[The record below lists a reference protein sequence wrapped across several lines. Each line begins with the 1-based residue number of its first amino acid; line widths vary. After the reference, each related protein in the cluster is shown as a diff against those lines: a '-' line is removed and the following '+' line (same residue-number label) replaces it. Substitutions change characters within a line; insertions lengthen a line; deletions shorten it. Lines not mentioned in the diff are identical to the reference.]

1 MKRNI
6 FYVVALSLLCLV
18 TSCYDDSEL
27 SERIDKLEVATVAGI
42 NQQLASLQSSLDL
55 LTETYNSLDGTIGL
69 LEATDATRQQQID
82 SLMNKKEALAKDID
96 GLQLSINNLRSWVG
110 DMLEGYASSAD
121 LNTQLTV
128 VQDSIN
134 AVSDRT
140 NEQLAVILEQIQEL
154 QSKITQLFA
163 TLDILFEDVEGAIAY
178 SPGGLVTVNYTLV
191 NADEKTQVVCM
202 ADGGWTAKVTQKSA
216 ETGTITVTTP
226 ATGGDGRVLVLVG
239 STSNTIMRF
248 LSFVEDEQA
257 DENRYTFVG
266 LYWPQSVTQTD
277 ASLCGG
283 ELTKVIGKISGRTYA
298 IDCGGMGSGFKND
311 IRATPEELEWLAD
324 YTAKP
329 AKMDGFNNWVT
340 RQFTLYPFGTPM
352 PADCNQHGIGDCNTV
367 STLATMSYMYPRFI
381 QSIIKQVS
389 DKEFKVKMFDPDGK
403 RIIVGVDNQV
413 LCSSNGSVQQMT
425 GKNGRLTW
433 STILEKAIMK
443 WLYVFRP
450 GKQLGGFGAEGM
462 TPLFTG
468 DGRSFAVSPGKCTA
482 EELKLFVTV
491 SIKHGLIVN
500 GGFNK
505 QGLKMGNH
513 ETITAHGHSFFLPN
527 DPNALFAIRNPWGQ
541 GSDDHVMQCYDND
554 HAPSGYDGSI
564 PSTIDLR
571 IISPG
576 IASLYY
582 DGPREPYQIPKW

>member
-6 FYVVALSLLCLV
+6 FYVVVLSLLCLV

-27 SERIDKLEVATVAGI
+27 RERIDSLEVVTIAGI
-42 NQQLASLQSSLDL
+42 NQQLASLQSSLGL
-55 LTETYNSLDGTIGL
+55 LTETYNSLEGTIGL
-69 LEATDATRQQQID
+69 LEATDASQQEQID
-82 SLMNKKEALAKDID
+82 SLLNKEEALAKEID
-96 GLQLSINNLRSWVG
+96 SLRLSISNLQTWV
-110 DMLEGYASSAD
+110 DEMLKGYATTDDMNA
-121 LNTQLTV
+121 QLAV
-128 VQDSIN
+128 IQDSIN
-134 AVSDRT
+134 AVSART
-140 NEQLAVILEQIQEL
+140 NAQFAIIQEQIKAL
-154 QSKITQLFA
+154 QSQIAQLFA
-163 TLDILFEDVEGAIAY
+163 TLDILFENVEEAITY
-178 SPGGLVTVNYTLV
+178 TPGSKVTVNYTLV
-191 NADEKTQVVCM
+191 NADDKTQVVCM
-202 ADGGWTAKVTQKSA
+202 ADEGWTAEVTPKSA

-226 ATGGDGRVLVLVG
+226 ATGGAGRVLVLVG

-248 LSFVEDEQA
+248 LTFVEGEQSDE
-257 DENRYTFVG
+257 DRYTFVG
-266 LYWPQSVTQTD
+266 TWPQSATQPGG
-277 ASLCGG
+277 SLCGG
-283 ELTKVIGKISGRTYA
+283 ELSKVLSKISGRTYA
-298 IDCGGMGSGFKND
+298 SECGGMGSGFKND
-311 IRATPEELEWLAD
+311 HRATAEELEWLAD

-329 AKMDGFNNWVT
+329 AKMDGFSNWVT
-340 RQFTLYPFGTPM
+340 RRFTLYPFGTPL

-367 STLATMSYMYPRFI
+367 STLATMAYMYPRFI
-381 QSIIKQVS
+381 QSIITQVS
-389 DKEFKVKMFDPDGK
+389 DKEFQVKMFDPDGK
-403 RIIVGVDNQV
+403 RIVVGVDNKV
-413 LCSSNGSVQQMT
+413 LCSNDANIQQMT

-433 STILEKAIMK
+433 ATVLEKAIMK

-450 GKQLGGFGAEGM
+450 GKELGGFGAEGM

-491 SIKHGLIVN
+491 SIQHGLIVN

-541 GSDDHVMQCYDND
+541 GSDDHVMQCYDKD